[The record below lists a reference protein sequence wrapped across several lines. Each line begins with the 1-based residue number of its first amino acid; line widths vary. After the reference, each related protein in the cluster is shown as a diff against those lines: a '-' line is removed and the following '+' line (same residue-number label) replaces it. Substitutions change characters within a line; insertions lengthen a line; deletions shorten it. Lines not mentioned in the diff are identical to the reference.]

1 MPTAYLVPVTVAL
14 RCFLIPF
21 ANHPKW
27 LQHWDHAEMGLE
39 NVVGFFLGGGRFV
52 VWLVFLGGKSCLGVL
67 FVLVF

>member
-39 NVVGFFLGGGRFV
+39 NVVGFFLGGGEVRCLACF
-52 VWLVFLGGKSCLGVL
+52 FGG
-67 FVLVF
+67 